1 MIGSF
6 TYETVGFNPTALII
20 VLSAVTVISLSLLA
34 IGRLN
39 DKLGNYNAEDAL
51 YMSAGIVSVFGVVLG
66 SIIPIAAEQS
76 RMENVNA
83 DNYTTAAYQEF
94 ESLGYEDLTLNEDNW
109 SASLDGKYVKGSL
122 EYIENNTYEIYQY
135 ESK

>member
-51 YMSAGIVSVFGVVLG
+51 YMSAGIVAAFGAVLG